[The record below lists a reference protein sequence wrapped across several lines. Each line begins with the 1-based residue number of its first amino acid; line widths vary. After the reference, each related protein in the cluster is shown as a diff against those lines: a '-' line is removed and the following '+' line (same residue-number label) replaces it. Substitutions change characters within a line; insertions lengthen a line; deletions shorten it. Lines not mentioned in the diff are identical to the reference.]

1 MGGGEATSSTLVLC
15 DFQICIL
22 HTMFHYLVITH
33 VIRASL
39 PFFLKPQIM
48 FPEYVVGIL
57 YIFSEKQGMTARWS
71 LPIFWH

>member
-1 MGGGEATSSTLVLC
+1 MHFTYHVPLLSHHSSGPV
-15 DFQICIL
+15 
-22 HTMFHYLVITH
+22 V
-33 VIRASL
+33 